1 MIYNGDCLSV
11 LATLDENSIDTCITD
26 PPYELG
32 FMGKKW
38 DSSGIAF
45 QPETWQAV
53 FRVLKPGAILLAFG
67 GTRTY
72 HRMVCAI
79 EDAGFEIRDTIAWVY
94 GSGFPKSYDIG
105 KGIDKR
111 AGAEREVVG
120 YKETSSYPDSD
131 GVAYYKNRT
140 KSEGTQ
146 VATGGMPEITAP
158 STPEA
163 QLWDGWGTALKPAFE
178 PIVVAMKPIDGT
190 FANNALTWGVAGL
203 WIDGGR
209 VGSEGGE
216 THTGG
221 WQDLMV
227 GGKVANGGVKADY
240 APKGRFPANLIHDGS
255 DEVVGLFPQ
264 TGKGAYPK
272 LSDEF
277 TGKSNITFRGAETRD
292 ERVNL
297 DSGSAARFFM
307 TCKQDDLC
315 SLCLTPKH
323 SIMSNIDNSEVI
335 QCKSLF
341 ANNVEKSLTTT
352 QATTLNIA
360 QESVQDWLIEKAVHF
375 AKSVGNLCE
384 KCATSIVREVV
395 EIKTWDSKNVVSPV
409 IQDFI
414 GNSNKCILIQNLAQ
428 YAEIWDS
435 IDTTPTTTSLLTLFG
450 YASRVITN
458 YIQETEKTAPKRF
471 LYSPKASRSERNAG
485 LEGMEEKESSVH
497 VPRGKCD
504 KCGKW
509 RNAGEITCSC
519 GGTFNVDKNPT
530 TTNTN
535 HHPTVKPIA
544 LMRYLVRLTKT
555 PTGGVV
561 LDPFMGS
568 GATGIACVLEGREF
582 IGIEREAEY
591 VEIAE
596 KRIAHYRLPILEE
609 AV

>member
-1 MIYNGDCLSV
+1 M
-11 LATLDENSIDTCITD
+11 
-26 PPYELG
+26 
-32 FMGKKW
+32 
-38 DSSGIAF
+38 
-45 QPETWQAV
+45 
-53 FRVLKPGAILLAFG
+53 
-67 GTRTY
+67 
-72 HRMVCAI
+72 
-79 EDAGFEIRDTIAWVY
+79 
-94 GSGFPKSYDIG
+94 
-105 KGIDKR
+105 
-111 AGAEREVVG
+111 
-120 YKETSSYPDSD
+120 
-131 GVAYYKNRT
+131 
-140 KSEGTQ
+140 
-146 VATGGMPEITAP
+146 
-158 STPEA
+158 
-163 QLWDGWGTALKPAFE
+163 
-178 PIVVAMKPIDGT
+178 
-190 FANNALTWGVAGL
+190 
-203 WIDGGR
+203 
-209 VGSEGGE
+209 GSETITQHGRNE
-216 THTGG
+216 TFS
-221 WQDLMV
+221 QSMS
-227 GGKVANGGVKADY
+227 GKNY
-240 APKGRFPANLIHDGS
+240 AQEAGTNEHQGRFPANFVHDGS
-255 DEVVGLFPQ
+255 DEVVSGFPQ
-264 TGKGAYPK
+264 SKSTGGSGEASRNYK
-272 LSDEF
+272 SDGHTISASCQA
-277 TGKSNITFRGAETRD
+277 TGGFG
-292 ERVNL
+292 

-450 YASRVITN
+450 YARRVITN

-485 LEGMEEKESSVH
+485 LEG
-497 VPRGKCD
+497 
-504 KCGKW
+504 
-509 RNAGEITCSC
+509 
-519 GGTFNVDKNPT
+519 
-530 TTNTN
+530 TN
-535 HHPTVKPIA
+535 HHPTIKPIE

-561 LDPFMGS
+561 LDPFTGS
-568 GATGIACVLEGREF
+568 GTTGIACVLEGREF

-609 AV
+609 AE

>member
-1 MIYNGDCLSV
+1 MIMHGDCIEVLS
-11 LATLDENSIDTCITD
+11 TLEENSIDTCITD

-53 FRVLKPGAILLAFG
+53 WRVLKPGAILLAFG
-67 GTRTY
+67 GTRTF
-72 HRMVCAI
+72 HRLVCAI

-94 GSGFPKSYDIG
+94 GSGFPKSYDIS
-105 KGIDKR
+105 KGIDKQ

-120 YKETSSYPDSD
+120 NRGYSSPDIRGNSSNGRGISGENNIGRD
-131 GVAYYKNRT
+131 RLTV
-140 KSEGTQ
+140 
-146 VATGGMPEITAP
+146 PLTAP

-163 QLWDGWGTALKPAFE
+163 QLWHGWGTALKPAFE

-190 FANNALTWGVAGL
+190 YVNNALTWGVAGL

-209 VGSEGGE
+209 VETDGS
-216 THTGG
+216 
-221 WQDLMV
+221 D
-227 GGKVANGGVKADY
+227 GGVWGSSNKTCQDGRIFNASPNGTDY
-240 APKGRFPANLIHDGS
+240 RSQQHPQGRFPANVIHDGS
-255 DEVVGLFPQ
+255 DEVTGLFPM
-264 TGKGAYPK
+264 TGVSSGGRIGNKGSALNMMGTDFQAGDPGY
-272 LSDEF
+272 
-277 TGKSNITFRGAETRD
+277 G
-292 ERVNL
+292 

-384 KCATSIVREVV
+384 ECATSIVREVV

-450 YASRVITN
+450 YARRVITN

-485 LEGMEEKESSVH
+485 LEG
-497 VPRGKCD
+497 
-504 KCGKW
+504 
-509 RNAGEITCSC
+509 
-519 GGTFNVDKNPT
+519 
-530 TTNTN
+530 TN
-535 HHPTVKPIA
+535 HHPTIKPIE

-561 LDPFMGS
+561 LDPFTGS
-568 GATGIACVLEGREF
+568 GTTGIACVLEGREF

-596 KRIAHYRLPILEE
+596 KRIAHYRLPILEDVN
-609 AV
+609 ANIRLSLR

>member
-1 MIYNGDCLSV
+1 
-11 LATLDENSIDTCITD
+11 
-26 PPYELG
+26 
-32 FMGKKW
+32 
-38 DSSGIAF
+38 
-45 QPETWQAV
+45 
-53 FRVLKPGAILLAFG
+53 
-67 GTRTY
+67 
-72 HRMVCAI
+72 
-79 EDAGFEIRDTIAWVY
+79 
-94 GSGFPKSYDIG
+94 
-105 KGIDKR
+105 
-111 AGAEREVVG
+111 
-120 YKETSSYPDSD
+120 
-131 GVAYYKNRT
+131 
-140 KSEGTQ
+140 
-146 VATGGMPEITAP
+146 
-158 STPEA
+158 
-163 QLWDGWGTALKPAFE
+163 
-178 PIVVAMKPIDGT
+178 MKPIDGT
-190 FANNALTWGVAGL
+190 FVNNALTWGVAGL

-209 VGSEGGE
+209 VGYEGGG
-216 THTGG
+216 THCNNRDENRKCLGHPDRTGTAFG
-221 WQDLMV
+221 LTYHADE
-227 GGKVANGGVKADY
+227 GNGNQ
-240 APKGRFPANLIHDGS
+240 GRFPANLIHDGS
-255 DEVVGLFPQ
+255 DEVMDGFPQ
-264 TGKGAYPK
+264 TGASKASYRGLEHSGRHGGLAD
-272 LSDEF
+272 L
-277 TGKSNITFRGAETRD
+277 GGNIKDGTNTIRGHD
-292 ERVNL
+292 DNG
-297 DSGSAARFFM
+297 GSAARFFM

-485 LEGMEEKESSVH
+485 LEGMPNK
-497 VPRGKCD
+497 D
-504 KCGKW
+504 
-509 RNAGEITCSC
+509 
-519 GGTFNVDKNPT
+519 GGHYAQDEWSRKHMGNKPDAERSPVQ
-530 TTNTN
+530 N
-535 HHPTVKPIA
+535 HHPTVKPIE

-561 LDPFMGS
+561 LDPFTGS
-568 GATGIACVLEGREF
+568 GTTGIACVLEGREF

>member
-1 MIYNGDCLSV
+1 MIMHGDCLDV
-11 LATLDENSIDTCITD
+11 LAGLPENSVDTCITD

-38 DSSGIAF
+38 DNTGVAF
-45 QPETWQAV
+45 QPETWAAV
-53 FRVLKPGAILLAFG
+53 YRVLKPGAILLAFG
-67 GTRTY
+67 GTRTF
-72 HRMVCAI
+72 HRLVCAI

-94 GSGFPKSYDIG
+94 GSGFPKSYDIS
-105 KGIDKR
+105 KGIDKQ

-120 YKETSSYPDSD
+120 NRGYSSPDIRGNSSNGRGISGENNIGRD
-131 GVAYYKNRT
+131 RLTV
-140 KSEGTQ
+140 
-146 VATGGMPEITAP
+146 PLTAP

-163 QLWDGWGTALKPAFE
+163 QLWHGWGTALKPAFE

-190 FANNALTWGVAGL
+190 YVNNALTWGVAGL

-209 VGSEGGE
+209 VETDGS
-216 THTGG
+216 
-221 WQDLMV
+221 D
-227 GGKVANGGVKADY
+227 GGVWGSSNKTCQDGRIFNASPNGTDY
-240 APKGRFPANLIHDGS
+240 RSQQHPQGRFPANVIHDGS
-255 DEVVGLFPQ
+255 DEVTGLFPM
-264 TGKGAYPK
+264 TGVSSGGRIGNKGSALNMMGTDFQAGDPGY
-272 LSDEF
+272 
-277 TGKSNITFRGAETRD
+277 G
-292 ERVNL
+292 

-384 KCATSIVREVV
+384 ECATSIVREVV

-450 YASRVITN
+450 YARRVITN

-485 LEGMEEKESSVH
+485 LEG
-497 VPRGKCD
+497 
-504 KCGKW
+504 
-509 RNAGEITCSC
+509 
-519 GGTFNVDKNPT
+519 
-530 TTNTN
+530 TN
-535 HHPTVKPIA
+535 HHPTIKPIE

-561 LDPFMGS
+561 LDPFTGS
-568 GATGIACVLEGREF
+568 GTTGIACVLEGREF

-609 AV
+609 A